1 MKGPDV
7 SHLFESIT
15 LRGLTLP
22 NRAWVSPMC
31 QYSAVDGV
39 VGDWHLMHLGS
50 FAAGRAGLVMTEA
63 TAVVPAGRIS
73 PACPGLWSA
82 DHVAPWQRIV
92 DFVHEQQRPIGVQL
106 AHAGR
111 KGSTDRPWNG
121 MGYVAPEAGGWVTE
135 APSTLAFGDLPEPRA
150 MSVAEIELLVT
161 AYADAAVRSVSAG
174 FDLIE
179 LHMAHGYLMHEFLS
193 PLSNTRDDAYG
204 GDLEG
209 RMRLPLAAAAAVR
222 EAIPDTMPLLVRIS
236 TTDWVAGGW
245 DVDQS
250 IELVRRMAAVGVD
263 LIDASSGGLDVR
275 QQIPR
280 DVNYQVDRAAQIRS
294 VTQVPV
300 AAVGLISAPAQA
312 EGIIASGRA
321 DAVFLAREMLRD
333 PHWPMRAA
341 AELGAELD
349 WVPQYA
355 RAKG

>member
-1 MKGPDV
+1 M
-7 SHLFESIT
+7 SHLFEPLT
-15 LRGLTLP
+15 LRGLTVP

-39 VGDWHLMHLGS
+39 VGDWHLMHLGA

-63 TAVVPAGRIS
+63 TAVVPDGRIS
-73 PACPGLWSA
+73 PQCPGLWSPEQA
-82 DHVAPWQRIV
+82 TAWQRVV
-92 DFVHEQQRPIGVQL
+92 DFVHAQHRPIGIQL

-121 MGYVAPEAGGWVTE
+121 MGYVAPDAGGWVTE
-135 APSTLAFGDLPEPRA
+135 APSVLPFGDLPAPRA
-150 MSVAEIELLVT
+150 MTIPEIESLVT
-161 AYADAAVRSVSAG
+161 AYADAATRSVSAG

-193 PLSNTRDDAYG
+193 PLSNVRDDAYG
-204 GDLEG
+204 GDLAG
-209 RMRLPLAAAAAVR
+209 RMRLPLAVVGAVR
-222 EAIPDTMPLLVRIS
+222 AAIPDAMPLLVRIS
-236 TTDWVAGGW
+236 TTDWVECGW
-245 DVDQS
+245 DVEQS
-250 IELVRRMAAVGVD
+250 MELVRRMADAGVD
-263 LIDASSGGLDVR
+263 LIDASSGGLDPG

-280 DVNYQVDRAAQIRS
+280 DVNYQVDRAALIRAA
-294 VTQVPV
+294 TGVPV
-300 AAVGLISAPAQA
+300 AAVGMISAPAQA

-341 AELGAELD
+341 AELGAEVD